1 MPPNSRGS
9 RGPERLSQLGCNFAQ
24 GRCVRQERQIA
35 AGRLS
40 EGQHP
45 RAGQDGRLDPYQDRE
60 IRAWAR
66 RNGHRIVG
74 MFPEEGRS
82 GALDLEDRAALT
94 AAIDMIATGKGQGLV
109 CYSLDR
115 LAREITVQEAILAK
129 VWEEAGGRVFTT
141 DQDEVLRDDPDDP
154 MRTAMRKMAGVMYE
168 LDRRLIVARLR
179 RGRRLKAERGGF
191 AGGGVRY
198 GFTTERKQ
206 LVPDQAEREVAS
218 RIRRMHRSGL
228 SIRNITDQ
236 LNAEQV
242 PAKRGGA
249 WHRPP
254 SPESFRGHHERLR
267 APAERGV
274 LGRPPPPDGASK
286 DGPSGEWSG
295 RAWWCAWRD

>member
-1 MPPNSRGS
+1 VYEQGVAVRLVGYPRVSTRGQVKTGAS
-9 RGPERLSQLGCNFAQ
+9 
-24 GRCVRQERQIA
+24 I
-35 AGRLS
+35 
-40 EGQHP
+40 
-45 RAGQDGRLDPYQDRE
+45 PYQDRE

-94 AAIDMIATGKGQGLV
+94 AAIDLIATGKAEGLI

-129 VWEEAGGRVFTT
+129 IWEEAGGQVFTT
-141 DQDEVLRDDPDDP
+141 DQGEVLRDDPDDP

-168 LDRRLIVARLR
+168 LDRRLVVARLR

-206 LVPDQAEREVAS
+206 LVPDQAEREVAR
-218 RIRRMHRSGL
+218 RIHRLHRSGL
-228 SIRNITDQ
+228 SIRRIADQ

-242 PAKRGGA
+242 PAKRGGT
-249 WHRPP
+249 WHPTTVARV
-254 SPESFRGHHERLR
+254 LR
-267 APAERGV
+267 RT
-274 LGRPPPPDGASK
+274 S
-286 DGPSGEWSG
+286 
-295 RAWWCAWRD
+295 